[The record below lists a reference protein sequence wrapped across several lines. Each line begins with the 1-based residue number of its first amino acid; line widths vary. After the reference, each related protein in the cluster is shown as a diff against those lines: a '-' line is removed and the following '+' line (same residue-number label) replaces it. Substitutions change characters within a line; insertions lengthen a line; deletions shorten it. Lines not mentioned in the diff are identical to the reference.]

1 MEKILKEEGLL
12 DETSDLRN
20 TLLVKAIKTERWRK
34 WMMGEQRNLQVE
46 DILKDEALSLEILDI
61 SGHYAF
67 NDEDV
72 KKELQKLYAEFGK
85 IPYRWTALCR

>member
-1 MEKILKEEGLL
+1 ML

-34 WMMGEQRNLQVE
+34 WMMGEQRNLKVE

-72 KKELQKLYAEFGK
+72 KKEKGSLLH
-85 IPYRWTALCR
+85 C